1 MNAPINP
8 GAFTRSIADFVTSP
22 THLTDLQTLLQR
34 GLNTWEDAPAWLLS
48 LSDEIEAGSV
58 IAGSNEDFVTLSRES
73 VQTTVGIVEIL
84 ARQTPADTVPR
95 SEPKATVPTDG
106 WLQDG
111 SLLYRLTDGHR
122 PENRDEINVTMADG
136 WRFHAVRERR
146 AAQLLDRIRG
156 NRAPA
161 VTPDVD
167 ALAQFIRQVDGKHTM
182 GAGVLAQHICD
193 WLTGAQEQAP
203 ATAPEAGVWRE
214 LCRRLY
220 VELFYCDQ
228 QMTQSNN
235 VRKQPIFQ
243 QGVTVRDV
251 LRDAKAALESSETK
265 GAQKT

>member
-1 MNAPINP
+1 MNA
-8 GAFTRSIADFVTSP
+8 
-22 THLTDLQTLLQR
+22 
-34 GLNTWEDAPAWLLS
+34 
-48 LSDEIEAGSV
+48 
-58 IAGSNEDFVTLSRES
+58 
-73 VQTTVGIVEIL
+73 
-84 ARQTPADTVPR
+84 
-95 SEPKATVPTDG
+95 SEPKATVPADG

-136 WRFHAVRERR
+136 WRSPAVRERR

-156 NRAPA
+156 NHAA
-161 VTPDVD
+161 AMAPDVD

-182 GAGVLAQHICD
+182 GAGALAQHICD
-193 WLTGAQEQAP
+193 WLPGAQEQAP
-203 ATAPEAGVWRE
+203 ATPPEAGVWRE

-235 VRKQPIFQ
+235 VRKRPIFQ

-251 LRDAKAALESSETK
+251 LRDAEAALATHTK
-265 GAQKT
+265 DGEKT